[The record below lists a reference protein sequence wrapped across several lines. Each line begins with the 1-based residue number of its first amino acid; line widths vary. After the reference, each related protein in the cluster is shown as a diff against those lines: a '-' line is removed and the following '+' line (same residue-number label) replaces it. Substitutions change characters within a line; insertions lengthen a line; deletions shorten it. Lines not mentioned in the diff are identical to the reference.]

1 MKKLVVAG
9 LIGLGSLVMAQT
21 YYSVL
26 PYAGKIYYSGQT
38 TKDNGYVGGIYLSAF
53 QSPYKTEL
61 DIEHTR
67 IKYKDNTHLNQTDFT
82 ALIHYYQGYNL
93 DYKIGIHHIISDD
106 SLTDR
111 ANIYLAGILFY
122 KTLKYNSGVDIYYSD
137 YSNTSTSPKVWQLT
151 PKAGINFGNYY
162 SKIGSFYAEAK
173 VDYIH
178 TLENK
183 DENNL
188 KSSYTSGELSLSNYK
203 GAFTTKLSGWIG
215 KRSFAIDNGGFIVNN
230 LTNTQKFG
238 AKFSESYKINI
249 KSNVKIE
256 YSYTKFDGD
265 TLGNAHSNT
274 VLASYNYNF

>member
-1 MKKLVVAG
+1 MKKLVLAG
-9 LIGLGSLVMAQT
+9 LLGLGSLVMAQT
-21 YYSVL
+21 YYSAL
-26 PYAGKIYYSGQT
+26 PYAGAINYSGTT

-173 VDYIH
+173 IDYIH
-178 TLENK
+178 PTTHKN
-183 DENNL
+183 ENNL
-188 KSSYTSGELSLSNYK
+188 KNSYTSAELSLANYN
-203 GAFTTKLSGWIG
+203 GAFTTKISGWIG
-215 KRSFAIDNGGFIVNN
+215 KRAFEVDNGGFIVNN
-230 LTNTQKFG
+230 LSSTQKNG
-238 AKFSESYKINI
+238 VKFSESYKINKQSNI
-249 KSNVKIE
+249 KVE
-256 YSYTKFDGD
+256 YSYTKFVEY
-265 TLGNAHSNT
+265 GNAHSNT
-274 VLASYNYNF
+274 YLASYNYNF